1 MVALKA
7 VGEINETMKNEGA
20 AQEAST
26 DTTMSPPNVEEPQ
39 LFEIKEVDAHKT
51 VKGTKG
57 FHYRCV
63 WSDSSLEPSWE
74 PETHIKATADK
85 LLNLYWRSATKSL
98 KPDPLTLSAKP
109 ASLKQSLLHTTKRV
123 QLPPKHLQE
132 EP

>member
-85 LLNLYWRSATKSL
+85 LLNLYWRSATKSI
-98 KPDPLTLSAKP
+98 KPDGTSLTAATVKP
-109 ASLKQSLLHTTKRV
+109 SNSLKQSLLHTTKRV
-123 QLPPKHLQE
+123 
-132 EP
+132 